1 MSSYAEP
8 DPTAIGLRAL
18 LAAVITYR
26 TAAGPGRPRLDSR
39 AGARNSVGP
48 GGPDAGGAGAIRA
61 GAAAAGSPPP
71 GEPDPGADPGGE
83 VWTLVRAAQAGDPEA
98 FGRIYDRYLDLV
110 FRYAYH
116 RLGDRTL
123 AEDITSETFVRA
135 LRRLDSLQYQGRD
148 IGAWLV
154 TITRN
159 LILDHLKSSRYRMEV
174 VTDDLRQADRA
185 TEGPEAAVLD
195 RLANATLLRCVR
207 QLGAEQQECVVLR
220 FLQGLSV
227 AETAVIMGKNEGAIK
242 ALQHRAIR
250 RLASLLPEDPR

>member
-1 MSSYAEP
+1 MSSYAERS
-8 DPTAIGLRAL
+8 PTAGGLPAL

-26 TAAGPGRPRLDSR
+26 TAARAGNARLGNRSGALNGEGRAGPTSTGPGSGATA
-39 AGARNSVGP
+39 AGA
-48 GGPDAGGAGAIRA
+48 
-61 GAAAAGSPPP
+61 PPP
-71 GEPDPGADPGGE
+71 AGEPDPGGE
-83 VWTLVRAAQAGDPEA
+83 VWALVRAAQGGDAEA
-98 FGRIYDRYLDLV
+98 FGQVYDRYVDLV

-116 RLGDRTL
+116 RLGDRAL

-148 IGAWLV
+148 MGAWLV

-159 LILDHLKSSRYRMEV
+159 LILDHLKSSRHRMEV
-174 VTDDLRQADRA
+174 VTDDLRQADQA
-185 TEGPEAAVLD
+185 TDGPEDTVLD
-195 RLANATLLRCVR
+195 RLTNATLLRCVR

-227 AETAVIMGKNEGAIK
+227 AETAAIMGKNEGAIK

-250 RLASLLPEDPR
+250 RLATLLPEDLR